1 MSDSLQAAEMP
12 KLDAFDEEFGQEPA
26 ASARGRRR
34 TIIRRLVMLAVL
46 ILGAGAVAAL
56 AFAWSSAD
64 GRLRLELQSI
74 APSPRTVA
82 REAADEEIDR
92 PRRRMDELE
101 SEVREL
107 TRARQQADE
116 TIAALQATEKE
127 MRNQL
132 PPPMY
137 WYSNP
142 AALNP
147 SIAHQSEPGGVAL
160 PSPRPTT
167 PRRDA
172 RDVRGRQAP
181 PAPQ

>member
-12 KLDAFDEEFGQEPA
+12 KLDAFDEEFGQDPVA
-26 ASARGRRR
+26 VASVRRGK
-34 TIIRRLVMLAVL
+34 IVRRLVMLAVVVL
-46 ILGAGAVAAL
+46 CAGAIAAL

-82 REAADEEIDR
+82 REGSEEEIDR
-92 PRRRMDELE
+92 LRRRMDELE
-101 SEVREL
+101 GEVREL
-107 TRARQQADE
+107 TQARQQADD
-116 TIAALQATEKE
+116 TIAALQAVEKE
-127 MRNQL
+127 THNQ
-132 PPPMY
+132 PPPIY

-142 AALNP
+142 AALNL

-172 RDVRGRQAP
+172 RDARGRQSP